1 MRAHTRPGHCHN
13 RPRSLHSSFPPADRA
28 ERGYATYQ
36 ELLDDLH
43 GPGVFEALVPRLPCF
58 RAGFPP
64 RDGAKRRVADD
75 TTHAVG
81 LEEAL
86 LAMGF
91 PADWFDGLGLD
102 DRDAWRIL
110 GNSVHVPLLELFYES
125 LLDVYAARHG
135 DDVDAERRRA
145 IAVARS
151 RAKAAFDF

>member
-1 MRAHTRPGHCHN
+1 MGERAYEIRHK
-13 RPRSLHSSFPPADRA
+13 ADRC
-28 ERGYATYQ
+28 RFF
-36 ELLDDLH
+36 
-43 GPGVFEALVPRLPCF
+43 VR
-58 RAGFPP
+58 
-64 RDGAKRRVADD
+64 
-75 TTHAVG
+75 G

-145 IAVARS
+145 IAVVRG

>member
-36 ELLDDLH
+36 ALLDDLH

-102 DRDAWRIL
+102 ERDAWRIL

-145 IAVARS
+145 IAVVRG